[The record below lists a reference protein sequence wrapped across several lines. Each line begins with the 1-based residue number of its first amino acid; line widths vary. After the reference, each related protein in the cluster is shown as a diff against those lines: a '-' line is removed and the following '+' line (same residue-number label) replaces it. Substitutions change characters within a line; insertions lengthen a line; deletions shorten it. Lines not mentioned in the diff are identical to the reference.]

1 MNVPLRSRRGQVGTS
16 PLAVSLRELLEAQM
30 PPSRATSGKRAARA
44 GQVQWIDIAPGA
56 ARAEVRDEMTG
67 NGVLARLDVRPIL
80 PGDREVLLRIAH
92 AHPELPA
99 RLVAGQFPADVA
111 AELEAEEISLLPRGI
126 EELSHD
132 CSCHDWPGPCVHVA
146 ALAYVLVEAVDA
158 DPTVLL
164 TLRGVT
170 LEDLAAPI
178 PRGGAGAG
186 AERSS
191 AGAPAE
197 RAGASPAADRSGA
210 GAAAERGDAAAGTEP
225 SAEPMVSDREAAAPG
240 DDEPSAPA
248 DASDTPDTSEAPDA
262 SSAPGAHD
270 APEAPRFDPS
280 RADAA
285 LLVDAL
291 GMDVARVLA
300 RFYGAADPAAPDAP
314 GS

>member
-44 GQVQWIDIAPGA
+44 GHVQWIDIAPGA
-56 ARAEVRDEMTG
+56 ARAEVGDEMTG

-146 ALAYVLVEAVDA
+146 ALVYVLVEAVDA

-170 LEDLAAPI
+170 LEDLAAPV
-178 PRGGAGAG
+178 PRGPAVAVGARPRPADDGAHDTHG
-186 AERSS
+186 
-191 AGAPAE
+191 GPI
-197 RAGASPAADRSGA
+197 ASHDDAAT
-210 GAAAERGDAAAGTEP
+210 AAAPDDGPGTG
-225 SAEPMVSDREAAAPG
+225 DREALVG
-240 DDEPSAPA
+240 DDGPGTDDGPDEGAGDDGPA
-248 DASDTPDTSEAPDA
+248 VTGEVPDT
-262 SSAPGAHD
+262 
-270 APEAPRFDPS
+270 PRFDPS

-300 RFYGAADPAAPDAP
+300 RFYGAADPAAPQAP
-314 GS
+314 VA

>member
-170 LEDLAAPI
+170 LEDLAA
-178 PRGGAGAG
+178 
-186 AERSS
+186 S
-191 AGAPAE
+191 
-197 RAGASPAADRSGA
+197 
-210 GAAAERGDAAAGTEP
+210 
-225 SAEPMVSDREAAAPG
+225 G